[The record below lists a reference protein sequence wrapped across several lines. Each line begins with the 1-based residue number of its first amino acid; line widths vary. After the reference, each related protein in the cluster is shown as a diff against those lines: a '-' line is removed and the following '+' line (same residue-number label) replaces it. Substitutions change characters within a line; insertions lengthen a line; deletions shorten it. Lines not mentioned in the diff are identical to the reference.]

1 MRAVRRRFCVE
12 ALESRRLL
20 ALVSSTFEFAMAG
33 DAVSN
38 AAPSVEV
45 MVLRGGDTA
54 GEASVT
60 YSTNAGTARA
70 NVDFV
75 VAFGTLSF
83 AASETFKTI
92 VVSLLNQPS
101 APATS
106 TFTVNFGSP
115 SAGST
120 LVGFTSH
127 EVTLQNDRAPVEI
140 AAASYT
146 RTTDDATASVTM
158 TRTGNTTIPISVAY
172 ATADGTAQAGEHY
185 TAASGT
191 VDFLAGE
198 TSKVVT
204 VSLLGN
210 RDAGASVNFGV
221 GISGPA
227 GGAVLIGRTS
237 TTVNI
242 TNAYSPVQF
251 SSAAYAA
258 TTDDTGITITV
269 TRTGNL
275 SMAGAVDYFTAD
287 GSASAGT
294 HYAETSGAVTFSAG
308 QASGTF
314 TVPLERN
321 RNGADGVQFVAAL
334 GAAYGAAVVSGTSV
348 SVVTINNPYAPI
360 QLDAAAYAATTGD
373 NAVHLTVTRAGNT
386 SVAAGV
392 DYTTTSG
399 TAAEGTDYIGAAF
412 TLEFAPGEATKQIAV
427 TLLENLEAPGDRT
440 FTLTLS
446 NPAGA
451 AQLGAV
457 VSATVTIEN
466 PYSPVRFAAAGYTAS
481 TDDTEVEIT
490 VVRSGNLSVPATVD
504 YMTGDLTAI
513 FDHDYGAA
521 YDTLSFAPGEASA
534 TFTVPLLGNRHAP
547 DGLRFSVTF
556 VDGTGGAVLEAPAA
570 TIVTIEND
578 HVPVQLAAVEYGFT
592 TDDPSAQLTVTRTGD
607 VARAVTVN
615 YATADGTAHAGTDYT
630 ARSGILT
637 FGPGVTTRTITVPL
651 LSNFAG
657 PDNSDF
663 TVTLTSPSGGAELG
677 AADSARV
684 EIANPYSLVRLDETT
699 YSADVRDGSVRI
711 DLERLGNLGSAATIA
726 YTTVDG
732 TGSAGTDYQATSGL
746 LTLGIGVDSGFL
758 TVPLLGSAASPASRT
773 FKLELS
779 SSGGNAVIGLPFEA
793 TVTVVNLQSVV
804 QFAQAD
810 YEFASTDGT
819 AVLTLTRVGNT
830 SIGSSVS
837 VGTGDRTAVDGRD
850 YDAITETVAFDP
862 GEATATV
869 VVPLRVNPSGPA
881 AVAFDAGLTGN
892 TGTVV
897 GARGTATVTV
907 ENPLAVVGF
916 DSRFITV
923 SGDDGTAHL
932 VVRRVGNTSLPGS
945 VSFAT
950 QSIAA
955 TPGEDYG
962 HLTGVVSFA
971 AGESEKAV
979 VVALPGNAAAPA
991 EVSFRVVVSGGTG
1004 AALVGADDTVNVIV
1018 TNSHSLVGLAAPA
1031 ASTGESS
1038 GTVTLTLVRAGNLA
1052 HAVSVDF
1059 TTVDGTA
1066 TAGADYT
1073 AATGTI
1079 SFEPGQST
1087 AFVSVAVND
1096 DMVFDPRETFGVV
1109 LRDPAGGAVL
1119 GASAAVVTISD
1130 TTPPPTFSG
1139 GGLVA
1144 LQRAGRLDGLSLTFD
1159 QALEGAPPVSAFS
1172 LYQRSVE
1179 RAGGAARLRPVTLAD
1194 ATYDEA
1200 SRAVTVRPVR
1210 PLRAGA
1216 FYQLALN
1223 SESIRNQAGKS
1234 LDGAGNGEEGS
1245 PLLLSFGQG
1254 KSLKYVDQNGDIVQL
1269 RLRGPG
1275 VLELTRRSDGE
1286 GGGLSVIGATSTTI
1300 LSGTVRRTRTGGDGQ
1315 TTLSS
1320 LVGLGEGT
1328 NLLPTTQ
1335 FGVSLIA

>member
-1 MRAVRRRFCVE
+1 M
-12 ALESRRLL
+12 L
-20 ALVSSTFEFAMAG
+20 ALVSSTFEFAMAA

-54 GEASVT
+54 GEASVNF
-60 YSTNAGTARA
+60 STSAGTARA

-83 AASETFKTI
+83 AHSETFKTV
-92 VVSLLNQPS
+92 VVSLVDQPS

-106 TFTVNFGSP
+106 TFTLGLSAP
-115 SAGST
+115 SAGSALT
-120 LVGFTSH
+120 GFTSH
-127 EVTLQNDRAPVEI
+127 EVTLQNDRSPVEI

-146 RTTDDATASVTM
+146 RTTDHATASVTV
-158 TRTGNTTIPISVAY
+158 TRTGNTTIPVSVAY
-172 ATADGTAQAGEHY
+172 ATTNGTAQAGVHY

-198 TSKVVT
+198 TSKVVS

-210 RDAGASVNFGV
+210 KDAGASVSFGL
-221 GISGPA
+221 GISSPT
-227 GGAVLIGRTS
+227 GGAVLIGRTG

-258 TTDDTGITITV
+258 TTDDTGITITI

-275 SMAGAVDYFTAD
+275 SMAGAVDYFTVD

-294 HYAETSGAVTFSAG
+294 HYSDSSGAITFSAG
-308 QASGTF
+308 QASRTF

-321 RNGADGVQFVAAL
+321 RYGADGVNFAVSL
-334 GAAYGAAVVSGTSV
+334 GAAYGAVVVSTTSLA
-348 SVVTINNPYAPI
+348 VVTINNPHAPI
-360 QLDAAAYAATTGD
+360 QLDAFAYAATTVD
-373 NAVHLTVTRAGNT
+373 NAVLLTVNRTGNT
-386 SVAAGV
+386 SVAASV
-392 DYTTTSG
+392 DYATTPG
-399 TAAEGTDYIGAAF
+399 TAVEGTDYIGGAS
-412 TLEFAPGEATKQIAV
+412 TLAFAPGEASKQISIS
-427 TLLENLEAPGDRT
+427 LLENLEAPGDRT
-440 FTLTLS
+440 FTLALS

-451 AQLGAV
+451 AQIGTVAW
-457 VSATVTIEN
+457 STVTIEN

-481 TDDTEVEIT
+481 TDDAEVEIT

-504 YMTGDLTAI
+504 YATGDLTAI

-521 YDTLSFAPGEASA
+521 ADTLSFAPGEASA
-534 TFTVPLLGNRHAP
+534 TFTVPLLGNRHAA
-547 DGLRFSVTF
+547 DGLRFAVTF
-556 VDGTGGAVLEAPAA
+556 AGGTGGAVLETPAT

-592 TDDPSAQLTVTRTGD
+592 IDDPGAQLTVTRTGD

-630 ARSGILT
+630 AKSGIIT

-657 PDNSDF
+657 AAASDF
-663 TVTLTSPSGGAELG
+663 TVTLTSPGGGAELG

-684 EIANPYSLVRLDETT
+684 EIANPYSLVRVDETT

-711 DLERLGNLGSAATIA
+711 DLERLGNLANTATIA

-732 TGSAGTDYQATSGL
+732 TGTAGTDYQATNGV
-746 LTLGIGVDSGFL
+746 LTLGAGVDSGFV

-804 QFAQAD
+804 QFAQSD
-810 YEFASTDGT
+810 YEVVSTDGT

-830 SIGSSVS
+830 SVGSSVS
-837 VGTGDRTAVDGRD
+837 VGTVDGTAVDGRD

-862 GEATATV
+862 GETTATV
-869 VVPLRVNPSGPA
+869 IVPLRVNPTGPA
-881 AVAFDAGLTGN
+881 AVAFDVGLTGN
-892 TGTVV
+892 TGMVV
-897 GARGTATVTV
+897 GAPGTATVTV

-923 SGDDGTAHL
+923 SGDDGVAHL

-950 QSIAA
+950 QSITA

-962 HLTGVVSFA
+962 HLSGVVSFA
-971 AGESEKAV
+971 AGEAEKAII
-979 VVALPGNAAAPA
+979 VALPGNAAAPA
-991 EVSFRVVVSGGTG
+991 EVSFRVVITGGTG
-1004 AALVGADDTVNVIV
+1004 AAVVGADDTTNVIV
-1018 TNSHSLVGLAAPA
+1018 TNSHSLVGFAPA
-1031 ASTGESS
+1031 AVSAGESS
-1038 GTVTLTLVRAGNLA
+1038 GTVTLTLTRAGNLS

-1059 TTVDGTA
+1059 ATVDGTA

-1079 SFEPGQST
+1079 SFEPDQST

-1096 DMVFDPRETFGVV
+1096 DMVFDPQESFGVV

-1119 GASAAVVTISD
+1119 GAAAAAVTISD

-1172 LYQRSVE
+1172 LYHRTAERS
-1179 RAGGAARLRPVTLAD
+1179 GGAARLRPVTLAE
-1194 ATYDEA
+1194 ATYDA
-1200 SRAVTVRPVR
+1200 AARAVTVRPVR

-1216 FYQLALN
+1216 FYQLSVN

-1234 LDGAGNGEEGS
+1234 LDGAGNGHAGS

-1254 KSLKYVDQNGDIVQL
+1254 KSLRYVDHNGDTVQL

-1275 VLELTRRSDGE
+1275 VLELTRRPDGE
-1286 GGGLSVIGATSTTI
+1286 GDALSVIGATSTTI

-1320 LVGLGEGT
+1320 LVGLGDGT
-1328 NLLPTTQ
+1328 NGLTTTQ